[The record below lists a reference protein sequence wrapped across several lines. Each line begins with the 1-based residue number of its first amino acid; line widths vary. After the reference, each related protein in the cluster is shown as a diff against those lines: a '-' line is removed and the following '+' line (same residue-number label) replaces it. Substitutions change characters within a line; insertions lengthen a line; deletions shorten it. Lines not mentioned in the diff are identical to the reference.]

1 MSDDI
6 FAPLSESTSAS
17 LRKAVRYRKSDI
29 KATLTLKQWFK
40 MSKPIPVNVLDIS
53 SKGICIAIEHKLS
66 INTKVVLNL
75 KLTTDYSCIIPAKV
89 VRLYSATEYGLVFD
103 KTQHTAI
110 DHIISDEADF
120 TIAFGQ

>member
-1 MSDDI
+1 MSNDI

-29 KATLTLKQWFK
+29 KATLTSKQWFI
-40 MSKPIPVNVLDIS
+40 SKTTPINVLDIS

-75 KLTTDYSCIIPAKV
+75 KLTTDYSCTILAKV
-89 VRLYSATEYGLVFD
+89 VRLYSTTEYGLVFD

-120 TIAFGQ
+120 TIAFEQ

>member
-29 KATLTLKQWFK
+29 KATLTSKQWFI
-40 MSKPIPVNVLDIS
+40 SKTIPINVLDIS

-75 KLTTDYSCIIPAKV
+75 KLTTDYSCTIPAKV
-89 VRLYSATEYGLVFD
+89 VRLYSTTEYGLVFD

-120 TIAFGQ
+120 TIAFEQ

>member
-29 KATLTLKQWFK
+29 KATLTSKQWLI
-40 MSKPIPVNVLDIS
+40 SKTTPINVLDIS
-53 SKGICIAIEHKLS
+53 SKGICITTEHQLRTS
-66 INTKVVLNL
+66 CQLNGSL
-75 KLTTDYSCIIPAKV
+75 KLTTDYSCTIPAKV
-89 VRLYSATEYGLVFD
+89 VRLYSTTEYGLVFD

-110 DHIISDEADF
+110 DHIISGEADF
-120 TIAFGQ
+120 TIAFEQ

>member
-17 LRKAVRYRKSDI
+17 LRKAVRYSKSDI
-29 KATLTLKQWFK
+29 KATLTSKQWFK
-40 MSKPIPVNVLDIS
+40 ISKTIPIKVLDIS
-53 SKGICIAIEHKLS
+53 SKGVCIAIEHKLTM
-66 INTKVVLNL
+66 NTKVVLNL
-75 KLTTDYSCIIPAKV
+75 ELTEDYACIIPAKV
-89 VRLYSATEYGLVFD
+89 VRLYSTTEYGLVFD

-120 TIAFGQ
+120 TIAF

>member
-6 FAPLSESTSAS
+6 FAPLSETTTAS
-17 LRKAVRYRKSDI
+17 LRKAVRYSKSGI
-29 KATLTLKQWFK
+29 KATLTLKQRLK
-40 MSKPIPVNVLDIS
+40 TSKAIPLNVLDIS

-66 INTKVVLNL
+66 MNTKVLLNL
-75 KLTTDYSCIIPAKV
+75 KLTADYACIIPAKV
-89 VRLYSATEYGLVFD
+89 VRLYSTTKYGLVFD

-120 TIAFGQ
+120 TIAFE

>member
-17 LRKAVRYRKSDI
+17 LRKAVRYSKSDI
-29 KATLTLKQWFK
+29 KATLTSKQWFK
-40 MSKPIPVNVLDIS
+40 ISKTIPIKVLDIS
-53 SKGICIAIEHKLS
+53 SKGVCIAIERKLTM
-66 INTKVVLNL
+66 NTKVVLNL
-75 KLTTDYSCIIPAKV
+75 ELTEDYACIIPAKV
-89 VRLYSATEYGLVFD
+89 VRLYSTTEYGLVFD

-120 TIAFGQ
+120 TIAF

>member
-29 KATLTLKQWFK
+29 KATLTSKQWFI
-40 MSKPIPVNVLDIS
+40 SKTIPINVLDIS
-53 SKGICIAIEHKLS
+53 SKGICIAIEQKLRM
-66 INTKVVLNL
+66 NTKVVLNL
-75 KLTTDYSCIIPAKV
+75 ELTEDYSCTIPAKV
-89 VRLYSATEYGLVFD
+89 VRLYSTTEYGLVFD

-120 TIAFGQ
+120 TIAFEQ

>member
-29 KATLTLKQWFK
+29 KATLTSKQWFT
-40 MSKPIPVNVLDIS
+40 SKTTPINVLDIS

-75 KLTTDYSCIIPAKV
+75 KLTTDYSCTIPAKV
-89 VRLYSATEYGLVFD
+89 VRLYSTTEYGLVFD

-120 TIAFGQ
+120 TIAFEQ

>member
-1 MSDDI
+1 MPDDI
-6 FAPLSESTSAS
+6 FAPLSEPTSAS

-29 KATLTLKQWFK
+29 KATLTSKQWFT
-40 MSKPIPVNVLDIS
+40 SKTTPINVLDIS

-75 KLTTDYSCIIPAKV
+75 TLTADYACTIPAKV
-89 VRLYSATEYGLVFD
+89 VRLYSTTEYGLVFN

-120 TIAFGQ
+120 TIAFEQ

>member
-29 KATLTLKQWFK
+29 KATLTSKQWFI
-40 MSKPIPVNVLDIS
+40 SKTIPINVLDIS

>member
-17 LRKAVRYRKSDI
+17 LRKAVRYSKSDI
-29 KATLTLKQWFK
+29 KATLTSKQWFK
-40 MSKPIPVNVLDIS
+40 ISKTIPIKVLDIS
-53 SKGICIAIEHKLS
+53 SKGVCIAIEHKLTL
-66 INTKVVLNL
+66 NTKVVLNL
-75 KLTTDYSCIIPAKV
+75 ELTEDYACIIPAKV
-89 VRLYSATEYGLVFD
+89 VRLYSTTEYGLVFD

-120 TIAFGQ
+120 TIAF